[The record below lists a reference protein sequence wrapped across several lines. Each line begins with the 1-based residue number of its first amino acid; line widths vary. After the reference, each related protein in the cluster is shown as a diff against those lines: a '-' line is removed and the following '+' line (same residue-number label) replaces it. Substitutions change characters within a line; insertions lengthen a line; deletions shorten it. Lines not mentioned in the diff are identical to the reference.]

1 MSSESSRRSME
12 AEGTQAADGPPAEQE
27 QVNRD
32 GSTTHEAVL
41 CAARAFVQQE
51 ASRHSDGH
59 DWSHIER
66 VTALAVRLAHQ
77 MGADLF
83 ICELAALLHD
93 VPDEKLNDSLEAGM
107 AKLHAWLDTQPLA
120 PEMREAVVN
129 IISTISYAGG
139 QRAAVCSLE
148 AQVVQDADRLDAL
161 GAIGIARTFAFSGA
175 RGREMYDPSLPP
187 REQMTREEYRNG
199 RSTTINHFYEKLFK
213 LKDLMNTSYGKQ
225 LAQQRHDYM
234 VQFVEQFKREWESV
248 DG

>member
-1 MSSESSRRSME
+1 MTLDSSTNE
-12 AEGTQAADGPPAEQE
+12 TIL
-27 QVNRD
+27 
-32 GSTTHEAVL
+32 H
-41 CAARAFVQQE
+41 AARAFVKEE

-66 VTALAVRLAHQ
+66 VTALAVTLAQH
-77 MGADLF
+77 MGADPF
-83 ICELAALLHD
+83 VCELAALLHD

-107 AKLHAWLDTQPLA
+107 AKLHAWLDTQPLESA
-120 PEMREAVVN
+120 TRESVVN

-139 QRAAVCSLE
+139 QRDAARSLE

-213 LKDLMNTSYGKQ
+213 LKDLMNTSYGKE

-234 VQFVEQFKREWESV
+234 VQFVEQFKQEWAGS
-248 DG
+248 DR